1 MRRAYAKEIFII
13 MKDLEEVTV
22 LLFALKSKLTEY
34 DCRLSYRK
42 QICWKKTIFCFQG
55 WNSDCIEMLINISS
69 SIPIK

>member
-1 MRRAYAKEIFII
+1 MRRANAKEIFII

-42 QICWKKTIFCFQG
+42 
-55 WNSDCIEMLINISS
+55 
-69 SIPIK
+69 